1 MIMGRT
7 KEMFAEMNHEDSAVE
22 FYSRLELLREMQ
34 EELIDPKVPENVKRI
49 ILKTVLV

>member
-1 MIMGRT
+1 MGRS
-7 KEMFAEMNHEDSAVE
+7 KELLQKLNHEDSAVE

-34 EELIDPKVPENVKRI
+34 EELIDPKVPESVKRI

>member
-7 KEMFAEMNHEDSAVE
+7 KEMYFEMSNEDSSLQ

-34 EELIDPKVPENVKRI
+34 EELIDPKVPESVKRI
-49 ILKTVLV
+49 ILKTILV